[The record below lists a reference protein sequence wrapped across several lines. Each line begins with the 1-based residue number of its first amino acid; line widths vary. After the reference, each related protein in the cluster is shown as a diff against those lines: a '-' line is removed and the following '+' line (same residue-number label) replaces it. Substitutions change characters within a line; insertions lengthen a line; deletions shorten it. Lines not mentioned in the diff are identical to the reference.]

1 MVAIQCLCKTK
12 AKRLLK
18 EPERESLLSAV
29 CVMWNALKK
38 SKWSK
43 AKQRDFWDTERLI
56 KATNGGDFTLELEV
70 LLFYLFC
77 VIAPWESQAHRPW
90 SV

>member
-43 AKQRDFWDTERLI
+43 AKQRDFWDTERRGWL
-56 KATNGGDFTLELEV
+56 KQRMGGILH
-70 LLFYLFC
+70 
-77 VIAPWESQAHRPW
+77 WN
-90 SV
+90 

>member
-29 CVMWNALKK
+29 CVMWNAFKK
-38 SKWSK
+38 VSEARQSKGTSEIQRDWL
-43 AKQRDFWDTERLI
+43 KQRM
-56 KATNGGDFTLELEV
+56 GGILH
-70 LLFYLFC
+70 
-77 VIAPWESQAHRPW
+77 WN
-90 SV
+90 